1 MAGATKASRLSH
13 PATANTN
20 MNLYPS
26 FDHADGRIRGFTLI
40 ELLTVIAI
48 IGILAAIL
56 IPTLSAV
63 RESARR
69 TQCGSNLRQIA
80 VTCLAYEV
88 DNGVL
93 PGPATRRVPTP
104 LNSDVAGASE
114 QYLYKRLER
123 YLGPFSENEP
133 GVFICPSRYDR
144 AMRRQNQIVFVL
156 NNNVN
161 TNPRHFFGTLQ
172 SASLATG
179 PKNLDQIEAAGTSA
193 QTRGGTASGFGHIRE
208 LSLIWMIADADE
220 HNYRQAAGFESE
232 VRGLG
237 YAHGE
242 GRNFAFFDGHM
253 EYRTAGNWPA
263 NSGDPG
269 NYE

>member
-1 MAGATKASRLSH
+1 MTLFPASAKPVRSGPCVL
-13 PATANTN
+13 
-20 MNLYPS
+20 
-26 FDHADGRIRGFTLI
+26 RGERAFTLI

-63 RESARR
+63 RDSAHR

-80 VTCLAYEV
+80 LTCLAYET
-88 DNGVL
+88 DMGTL
-93 PGPATRRVPTP
+93 PGPSTRRVPTP
-104 LNSDVAGASE
+104 LNSDVEGANPH
-114 QYLYKRLER
+114 YLYKLLES
-123 YLGPFSENEP
+123 YLGPYTSNEP
-133 GVFICPSRYDR
+133 GVFICRSRLDQ
-144 AMRRQNQIVFVL
+144 ALTAENQIVFVL

-161 TNPRHFFGTLQ
+161 TSPQHFFGTTQ
-172 SASLATG
+172 SSWESG
-179 PKNLDQIEAAGTSA
+179 PKSLEQIDAAGRPGGGG
-193 QTRGGTASGFGHIRE
+193 QTRTGSSGRVTGFNHVRE
-208 LSLIWMIADADE
+208 LSMIWMIADADE
-220 HNYRQAAGFESE
+220 FNYRQAGGFESE
-232 VRGLG
+232 VEGMG

-253 EYRTAGNWPA
+253 EHRTSENWPA

>member
-1 MAGATKASRLSH
+1 MRSSSFFTNGNLARTPSRFV
-13 PATANTN
+13 ARDRA
-20 MNLYPS
+20 
-26 FDHADGRIRGFTLI
+26 FTLI

-63 RESARR
+63 RDSAHR

-80 VTCLAYEV
+80 LACLTYET
-88 DNGVL
+88 DTGAL

-104 LNSDVAGASE
+104 LNSDVEGANP
-114 QYLYKRLER
+114 QYLYKLLER
-123 YLGPFSENEP
+123 DLGPFTDNDP
-133 GVFICPSRYDR
+133 GVFMCRSRLDR
-144 AMRRQNQIVFVL
+144 ALSASDQIVFVL

-161 TNPRHFFGTLQ
+161 TNPMHFFGTSQ
-172 SASLATG
+172 SSWESG
-179 PKNLDQIEAAGTSA
+179 PKSLDQIDAAGRSS
-193 QTRGGTASGFGHIRE
+193 QTRGGASSGFGHVRE
-208 LSLIWMIADADE
+208 LSMIWMIADADE
-220 HNYRQAAGFESE
+220 YNYRQAGGFESE
-232 VRGLG
+232 VADMG

-253 EYRTAGNWPA
+253 EFRTADNWPA